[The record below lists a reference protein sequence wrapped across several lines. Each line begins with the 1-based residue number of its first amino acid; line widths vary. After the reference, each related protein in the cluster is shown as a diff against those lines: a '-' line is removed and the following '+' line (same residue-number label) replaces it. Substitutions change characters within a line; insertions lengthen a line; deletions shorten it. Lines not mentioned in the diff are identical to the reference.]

1 MPSFSSIAVKLGDH
15 PNSSSDPN
23 DNPSSGTQ
31 DVNTGKDP
39 DKTDVENY
47 IAKGQGAGGLKGD
60 SVPKIRAGSLTS
72 DDTSSTATGAVGEK

>member
-1 MPSFSSIAVKLGDH
+1 MPTLSSIAAKLGDH

-23 DNPSSGTQ
+23 SNSSSGTK
-31 DVNTGKDP
+31 DVNTGNDP

-60 SVPKIRAGSLTS
+60 SVPEIRAGSLTS
-72 DDTSSTATGAVGEK
+72 DDTSSTATGVVGKK